1 MKTLPDHVTAYKKTP
16 VFDQDSMPAGLLK
29 THRTKEG
36 TWGVL
41 NVLEGS
47 VVFCP
52 EQQSTEKVS
61 LSAGD
66 QWVIQPEQ
74 AHHLELNGP
83 VSCYVE
89 FYK

>member
-1 MKTLPDHVTAYKKTP
+1 MNSLPDHVMAYKKTP
-16 VFDQDSMPAGLLK
+16 VFTQGSMPPGLLK
-29 THRTKEG
+29 THKTKQG
-36 TWGVL
+36 VWGVL
-41 NVLEGS
+41 SVLEGS

-52 EQQSTEKVS
+52 EQEDAKKIK

-66 QWVIQPEQ
+66 QWVIQPDQE
-74 AHHLELNGP
+74 HHLELDGL